1 MTNALWML
9 SERRNRRSADR
20 EVALRYQMEHVREQG
35 NLEALVLSDAD
46 GLVLASAGDS
56 SVCEELGAYAPLLCH
71 SPMGMRLPPLL
82 RGGEVAVRSM
92 SMHGS
97 GFFVACLGGGV
108 ARDALLDHSS
118 RGAQRILTAN

>member
-56 SVCEELGAYAPLLCH
+56 SVCEELGAED
-71 SPMGMRLPPLL
+71 
-82 RGGEVAVRSM
+82 GGTLGLNDA
-92 SMHGS
+92 GCA
-97 GFFVACLGGGV
+97 GCLDFWV
-108 ARDALLDHSS
+108 ISNAFMLMFRCRQNA
-118 RGAQRILTAN
+118 